1 MPTPTTMPSLCE
13 QQGSTPFTTPVASN
27 ATAAAAATPSIA
39 PTVSGGEAGSNL
51 DEDGQPAAKVSSAWV
66 FTIMALKRSK
76 RSVPPTLPIRLLIV
90 DSSCSWL
97 HTQ

>member
-1 MPTPTTMPSLCE
+1 MPSLCE

-27 ATAAAAATPSIA
+27 ATAAAAATTPSIA

-66 FTIMALKRSK
+66 FTIMAQKRSK
-76 RSVPPTLPIRLLIV
+76 RSVPPTVPIRLLIV

-97 HTQ
+97 RTQ